1 MKNLCRLGPIVAA
14 IIGLMVVAPAAKV
27 QGQQGQA
34 AKPTL
39 VVSIAG
45 VNSLLDNIGYLTR
58 VVGTPEVGGLVTM
71 MAGQYIQGLDT
82 KRPVGMFIVMAG
94 PQPTGVVFLP
104 VSDFAAV
111 IAKIE
116 ESLGEPE
123 DLGGGVRKIS
133 VQRDIFFKE
142 SNGWAFV
149 TDSAS
154 NLENLP
160 DDPSEMLGTL
170 PQDYEVAVRVNVQ
183 SIPGSLREMAI
194 SQIREGF
201 ERGLEGSKDEDAR
214 ELQQKIGQHSIK
226 NLVSFIEEAD
236 QLTVGWGVDSNEGS
250 TYLDVDLS
258 ALPGSK
264 LTERLALLSGNETEF
279 SGFLLPEAAAKLHF
293 TSRAAEEDIEQTKLV
308 LGMMRDKVMEGIDDD
323 DELPNDEARAKAKEI
338 VGAFIQVIE
347 DTVASGRFDGGA
359 ALLLNDGKLQLVG
372 GGYLVD
378 GSVIEQNL
386 KELVELGK
394 SIEDDEKLDQIKFNA
409 ESYQGINL
417 HTATVPIPE
426 DEDDARKVFGSEL
439 SIVVGTG
446 AKSAYVALGTD
457 CESLLKTVI
466 DRSGSQKVEV
476 KVPVTF
482 DIALAPILE
491 FAAAIENEPEVKRLA
506 ESLQESNG
514 KDHITVTTATGPRS
528 VSYRILVQ
536 EGVLNLIGQAAKR
549 GR

>member
-1 MKNLCRLGPIVAA
+1 MGAECVCHVKTYATKKGVDNVKNLCRLGPIVAA

-58 VVGTPEVGGLVTM
+58 AVGTPEVGGLVTM

-347 DTVASGRFDGGA
+347 DTVASGRFDGGCC
-359 ALLLNDGKLQLVG
+359 
-372 GGYLVD
+372 
-378 GSVIEQNL
+378 I
-386 KELVELGK
+386 
-394 SIEDDEKLDQIKFNA
+394 
-409 ESYQGINL
+409 
-417 HTATVPIPE
+417 
-426 DEDDARKVFGSEL
+426 
-439 SIVVGTG
+439 
-446 AKSAYVALGTD
+446 
-457 CESLLKTVI
+457 
-466 DRSGSQKVEV
+466 
-476 KVPVTF
+476 
-482 DIALAPILE
+482 
-491 FAAAIENEPEVKRLA
+491 
-506 ESLQESNG
+506 
-514 KDHITVTTATGPRS
+514 
-528 VSYRILVQ
+528 
-536 EGVLNLIGQAAKR
+536 AAKR
-549 GR
+549 RQVATGRWWLPGRWIRNRAESERARRAGQVDRGR